1 MCRFSKSVAKLNST
15 WGWKSVKVTLVHFNF
30 TLKLWQQVNLALL
43 WIFFYLVF
51 YFFFYYFLLFTI
63 HVLVQILFC
72 IWFSGRGYD
81 VMLNNI
87 LMAEI
92 MPIVE
97 EFDEQTNNGKRINS
111 YKYIQQSDNCLFKTR
126 QLIRL

>member
-1 MCRFSKSVAKLNST
+1 MAASKLGSLMNFLLFSIL
-15 WGWKSVKVTLVHFNF
+15 FF
-30 TLKLWQQVNLALL
+30 LL
-43 WIFFYLVF
+43 L
-51 YFFFYYFLLFTI
+51 FLLFTI

-81 VMLNNI
+81 VMLNDI